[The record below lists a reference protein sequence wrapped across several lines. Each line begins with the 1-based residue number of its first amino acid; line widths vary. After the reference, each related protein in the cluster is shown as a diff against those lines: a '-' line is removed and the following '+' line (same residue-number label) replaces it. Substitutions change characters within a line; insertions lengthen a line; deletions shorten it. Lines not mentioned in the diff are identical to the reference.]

1 MSKLSLI
8 VLTPDQIHLLKKLMI
23 SSARKG
29 NLPNASL
36 VLQNG
41 NLIAS
46 SESLVATNHDATAH
60 SERIL
65 VETMCRRKKSHYTPG
80 LVMVSV
86 VEPCLMC
93 LSACSQAGY
102 SALAYIIPAHR
113 YIQKVLYMS
122 DTTIDKQDIAKT
134 MINKIELIHLSEYT
148 DVFCEVFEK
157 VIPTWLKKS
166 L

>member
-60 SERIL
+60 SERML

-80 LVMVSV
+80 LDMISV

-102 SALAYIIPAHR
+102 STLGYIIPAHR
-113 YIQKVLYMS
+113 YIRKVLYIT
-122 DTTIDKQDIAKT
+122 DATINKQDVTQT
-134 MINKIELIHLSEYT
+134 MISKIELIHLSEYT
-148 DVFCEVFEK
+148 NVFCKVFEK
-157 VIPTWLKKS
+157 VIPAWLKKS